1 MSTEIDNDAPQTQIE
16 IQNPIDSSTVSA
28 TKPEK
33 KWSKLLGII
42 KRFSPVITITFSLIA
57 LVLSYQANEIS
68 RTAQQENHELELRQ
82 SEYNARGRHLEQLE
96 GYVSQ
101 VSSIYNK
108 HIYIKHDITDE
119 DRDDLIDMYESLEQL
134 LNHDNQYYDEFKSEF
149 IFSINQIDSSITG
162 SNGTLPNTGSLP
174 NLEDAFAEYQAE
186 EYRLISVDFK

>member
-1 MSTEIDNDAPQTQIE
+1 MSTEIDDDAPHTQIE
-16 IQNPIDSSTVSA
+16 IQNQIDSSTVSA

-42 KRFSPVITITFSLIA
+42 SPVISVTFSLIA

-68 RTAQQENHELELRQ
+68 RTAQQENHEFELRQ

-101 VSSIYNK
+101 VSSMYNK
-108 HIYIKHDITDE
+108 HIYIMQDITDE
-119 DRDDLIDMYESLEQL
+119 DRNDLIDIYESLEQL

-162 SNGTLPNTGSLP
+162 SDGTLPNTGSLP

>member
-1 MSTEIDNDAPQTQIE
+1 MSTEIDDDAPQTQIE
-16 IQNPIDSSTVSA
+16 IQTPIDSSTVSA

-108 HIYIKHDITDE
+108 HIYIKQDITDE